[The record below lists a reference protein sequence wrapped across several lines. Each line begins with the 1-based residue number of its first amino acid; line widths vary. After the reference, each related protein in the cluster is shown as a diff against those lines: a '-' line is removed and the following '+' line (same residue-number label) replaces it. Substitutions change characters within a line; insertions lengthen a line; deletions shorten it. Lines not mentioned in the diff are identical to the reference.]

1 MKKLTQ
7 VDFQQRRDHLAA
19 EMGLNSIAIIATRA
33 EMLRNRD
40 ADYKYRTDSSFFYLT
55 GFAEPE
61 AVAVI
66 ETFESEDEGY
76 SYSLFCRERDREM
89 EIWNGYRAGVDGA
102 VDDFD
107 ADEAYAI
114 DLLDEEIIAKLQGK
128 EKLFY
133 RIGQNAEF
141 DARVAKWIATASG
154 ETRRGASAPNQLIQL
169 DTIVDEMRL
178 HKDAKEIELMQIASN
193 ISVEAHTKAMQS
205 VHPGM
210 MEYALEAE
218 LNYVFGKNGCVPSY
232 NSIVGGGE
240 NACILH
246 YVENNKAL
254 KDGDLVLIDAACEYE
269 FYASDITR
277 TFPVNG
283 KFSPEQKAL
292 YNIVLDA
299 QIAAINAVQIG
310 NSYKEPHH
318 IAVRILV
325 QGLLDLGI
333 MQGDLEDIIATEKF
347 RQFYMHGTGHW
358 LGMDV
363 HDVGTYKEDGEWRT
377 YEEGMVVTIEPGL
390 YIAPDDETVDVKWRG
405 IGIRI
410 EDDIVATAN
419 GPLNL
424 TEKVVKTVEDI
435 EALMAQ
441 AKVA

>member
-7 VDFQQRRDHLAA
+7 AEFQERRDILAG
-19 EMGLNSIAIIATRA
+19 EMGLRSIAIIATSPVA
-33 EMLRNRD
+33 LRNRD
-40 ADYKYRTDSSFFYLT
+40 ADYKYRADSSFFYLT

-66 ETFESEDEGY
+66 ETFDSEEEGY
-76 SYSLFCRERDREM
+76 TYSLFCRERDREM

-102 VDDFD
+102 VDDYE

-114 DLLDEEIIAKLQGK
+114 DLLDEEILEKLQNK
-128 EKLFY
+128 DKLFY
-133 RIGQNAEF
+133 RVGHSAEF
-141 DARVAKWIATASG
+141 DARVAKWIAQASG
-154 ETRRGASAPNQLIQL
+154 ESRRGKSAPAQIVQL
-169 DTIVDEMRL
+169 DRIVDEMRL
-178 HKDAKEIELMQIASN
+178 HKDANEIELMQIASD
-193 ISVEAHTKAMQS
+193 ISAEAHTRAMQT
-205 VHPGM
+205 VRPGM

-246 YVENNKAL
+246 YVENDKEL
-254 KDGDLVLIDAACEYE
+254 KDGDLVLIDAACEYQ

-310 NSYKEPHH
+310 NSYKEPHNV
-318 IAVRILV
+318 AVRILV

-333 MQGDLEDIIATEKF
+333 MQGKIEEIIETESF

-363 HDVGTYKEDGEWRT
+363 HDVGAYKTNGEWRS
-377 YEEGMVVTIEPGL
+377 YEEGMVVTVEPGL
-390 YIAPDDETVDVKWRG
+390 YIAPDDETVDPKWRG

-410 EDDIVATAN
+410 EDDVVVTQN
-419 GPLNL
+419 GPLVL
-424 TEKVVKTVEDI
+424 TAKVVKTVEEI
-435 EALMAQ
+435 EALMAK
-441 AKVA
+441 AYAA

>member
-1 MKKLTQ
+1 MKLTQ
-7 VDFQQRRDHLAA
+7 VDFQDRRDRLAEA
-19 EMGLNSIAIIATRA
+19 MGPNSIAIIETSQEA
-33 EMLRNRD
+33 MRNRD

-66 ETFESEDEGY
+66 ETNENGEEY
-76 SYSLFCRERDREM
+76 TYSLFCRERNREM

-102 VDDFD
+102 VDDYD

-114 DLLDEEIIAKLQGK
+114 DLLDEEIIEKLLNK

-133 RIGQNAEF
+133 RIGQRAEF
-141 DARVAKWIATASG
+141 DARVAKWIVQANGESRKGTTAP
-154 ETRRGASAPNQLIQL
+154 AQLIQL
-169 DTIVDEMRL
+169 DRIVDEMRL
-178 HKDAKEIELMQIASN
+178 HKDAEEIRLMQIASD
-193 ISVEAHTKAMQS
+193 ISAEAHTQAMKA
-205 VHPGM
+205 VRPGM

-240 NACILH
+240 NGCILH
-246 YVENNKAL
+246 YVENNKEL

-283 KFSPEQKAL
+283 KFSTEQKAL
-292 YNIVLDA
+292 YQVVLDA
-299 QIAAINAVQIG
+299 QVAAIDAVRVE
-310 NSYKEPHH
+310 NSYKEPHNV
-318 IAVRILV
+318 AVRILV

-333 MQGDLEDIIATEKF
+333 MQGDLDEIIEKESF

-363 HDVGTYKEDGEWRT
+363 HDVGSYKQNGEWRT
-377 YEEGMVVTIEPGL
+377 YEEGMVVTVEPGL

-410 EDDIVATAN
+410 EDDIVATKN

-424 TEKVVKTVEDI
+424 TSKVVKTVEDI
-435 EALMAQ
+435 EALMAS
-441 AKVA
+441 